1 MKTYNRPITQITELV
16 ASYMLMNNGS
26 GGDIK
31 GVHQGT
37 VDDPIV
43 IY

>member
-1 MKTYNRPITQITELV
+1 MKTYNRPITQVTNCSV
-16 ASYMLMNNGS
+16 SYMLMNNVS

-31 GVHQGT
+31 GVHQGQ

>member
-1 MKTYNRPITQITELV
+1 MKTYIRPITQVTNCTV
-16 ASYMLMNNGS
+16 SYMLMQNVS
-26 GGDIK
+26 GGNLNGI
-31 GVHQGT
+31 HQGQ